1 MKVLVVLPFAP
12 WPVRVRSAN
21 LWPRIG
27 REAEVHIV
35 YLAAGLAR
43 GGAATQVENVASME
57 PVPGSR
63 VRSLLRVVAALP
75 AGDCLRAAWHRDDAA
90 RGAVEAAYARI
101 KPDVVY
107 VERLRAFPLVE
118 RLPMERVVLDPTD
131 SLPLF
136 CESVSRQRGAPALQR
151 IVSAIERPRLISMER
166 AAYGRAACVVAC
178 SSRDAAAM
186 AQSAPGARIELI
198 ANGVDLDTFT
208 YEAAFKNGRPRVLMS
223 GNFGYWPNAEAAR
236 WLLGRARALRERWD
250 GEVVFA
256 GANPPPFL
264 RSAERH
270 GQVAVSGYVAD
281 MAAQYH
287 RTSVVAAPVRFA
299 TGTQNK
305 VLEAMACGRPVV
317 ATPQCAAGLEPSGR
331 AAAVESTRDDFLDVL
346 GSVMQDEAK
355 QRGLAEAGRAYVE
368 EHHDW
373 NKIAPQML
381 TVLARVAGKESSACR

>member
-1 MKVLVVLPFAP
+1 MNVLVVLPFAP

-35 YLAAGLAR
+35 YLAAGLAQ
-43 GGAATQVENVASME
+43 GSAATQVENVASLE
-57 PVPGSR
+57 AVPGSR
-63 VRSLLRVVAALP
+63 VRSLLRVAAALP

-90 RGAVEAAYARI
+90 RDAVEAAYARI

-151 IVSAIERPRLISMER
+151 IVSAIERPRLIAMER
-166 AAYGRAACVVAC
+166 DAYARAACVVAC
-178 SSRDAAAM
+178 SAPDAEAM
-186 AQSAPGARIELI
+186 AQSSPGAHIELI
-198 ANGVDLDTFT
+198 ANGVDLGRFTFET
-208 YEAAFKNGRPRVLMS
+208 AHKNGHPKVLMS

-236 WLLGRARALRERWD
+236 WLLGRARALRECWNS
-250 GEVVFA
+250 EVVFA

-264 RSAERH
+264 RSAERR
-270 GQVAVSGYVAD
+270 GQITVSGYVSD

-317 ATPQCAAGLEPSGR
+317 ATPQCTSGLEPCGR
-331 AAAVESTRDDFLDVL
+331 AAAVESTRDTFLDAL
-346 GSVMQDEAK
+346 GSVVQDEAR
-355 QRGLAEAGRAYVE
+355 QRRLAEAGRAYVE

-373 NKIAPQML
+373 YKIAPQML
-381 TVLARVAGKESSACR
+381 AVLARVAGKEPSTCK

>member
-35 YLAAGLAR
+35 YLAADLAR

-63 VRSLLRVVAALP
+63 VRSLVRVAAALP

-136 CESVSRQRGAPALQR
+136 CESVSRQRGAPPLQR
-151 IVSAIERPRLISMER
+151 IVSAIERPRLIAMER
-166 AAYGRAACVVAC
+166 SAYARAACVVAC
-178 SSRDAAAM
+178 SGRDAGAM

-198 ANGVDLDTFT
+198 ANGVDLDRFT
-208 YEAAFKNGRPRVLMS
+208 YEPAYKNGRPKVLMS

-256 GANPPPFL
+256 GANPPSFL
-264 RSAERH
+264 RSAERRGH
-270 GQVAVSGYVAD
+270 VALSGYVAD
-281 MAAQYH
+281 MATQYH
-287 RTSVVAAPVRFA
+287 RASVVAAPIRFA

-317 ATPQCAAGLEPSGR
+317 ATPQCTSGLEPSGR
-331 AAAVESTRDDFLDVL
+331 AAAVESTREDFLDAL

-355 QRGLAEAGRAYVE
+355 QRRLAEAGRTYVE
-368 EHHDW
+368 EYHDW
-373 NKIAPQML
+373 NKIAPQLL
-381 TVLARVAGKESSACR
+381 TVLASVARKESSTCR